1 MFYAQKVFFIQMMKG
16 LHVINKM
23 VFQLMNKSFVLV
35 STFKYYIYIYITL
48 NVICKGKG
56 LIAKVAIKFGVIT

>member
-35 STFKYYIYIYITL
+35 STFKYYIYIYI
-48 NVICKGKG
+48 
-56 LIAKVAIKFGVIT
+56 